1 MKNQGSIMT
10 PDWVKGAIFY
20 QIFPDRFAKSGRL
33 AKPAGLEPWEA
44 PPNERGFKGGDLL
57 GVAERLDYLC
67 ELGINA
73 LYFNPIFQ
81 SPASHRYH
89 TFDYYQVDP
98 LLGGNEALKTLL
110 DQAHRRG
117 IKVIL
122 DGVFNHTSRGFY
134 PFNHVLENEAA
145 SLYCDWFTIHGFPL
159 RAFEHDKPPQYAC
172 WWGLRELPKLNTENP
187 AVRRYL
193 FDVAAHWLRFGID
206 GWRLDVPLEIST
218 SGFWEEF
225 HDVVKGVNPEAY
237 ILAEIWNDAPEW
249 LEGDTFDATMNYRFN
264 RACLGFFGATDLNT
278 TLQPGGYTLRTMDG
292 PAFARELEAM
302 LEIYDWEVSQV
313 QFNLLSSHDEP
324 RFLAMVRGNRDR
336 LRLATL
342 FQMMYPGAP
351 CLYYGDEVGIQ
362 GGLVFGIGS
371 RETFPWQEDL
381 WDIELLHDFQ
391 RFAALRRKHPA
402 LTKGQFRTLAA
413 SGSMIAFLRSGEG
426 ESLIGCFNAGTDPA
440 SLAIPLAG
448 DLPLDGILRDAWSS
462 EISHCEEGNLKVSL
476 PALSAKVLI
485 Y

>member
-10 PDWVKGAIFY
+10 PDWVKEAVFY

-33 AKPAGLEPWEA
+33 AKPVELEVWES
-44 PPNERGFKGGDLL
+44 PPSGKGFKGGDLL

-89 TFDYYQVDP
+89 TFDYFQVDP

-110 DQAHRRG
+110 DQAHQRG

-122 DGVFNHTSRGFY
+122 DGVFNHTGRGFY

-159 RAFEHDKPPQYAC
+159 RAFENGQPPQYEC

-193 FDVAAHWLRFGID
+193 FDAAAHWLRFGID
-206 GWRLDVPLEIST
+206 GWRLDVPLEIRT
-218 SGFWEEF
+218 CGFWEEF
-225 HDVVKGVNPEAY
+225 RDVVKGVNPEAY

-264 RACLGFFGATDLNT
+264 RACLGFFGAVDLDT
-278 TLQPGGYTLRTMDG
+278 TLQPGGYALQTMDG
-292 PAFARELEAM
+292 PAFAGELEEM
-302 LEIYDWEVSQV
+302 LEIYDWETSQV

-324 RFLAMVRGNRDR
+324 RFLSMVRGNRQR
-336 LRLATL
+336 LRLAVL

-351 CLYYGDEVGIQ
+351 CIYYGDEVGMM

-381 WDIELLHDFQ
+381 WDVELLHDFQ
-391 RFAALRRKHPA
+391 RFVALRRKHHA
-402 LTKGQFRTLAA
+402 LTKGRFRILAA

-426 ESLIGCFNAGTDPA
+426 ENLIGCFNAGTEPA
-440 SLAIPLAG
+440 SLVAPLEG
-448 DLPLDGILRDAWSS
+448 DFPPNGILRDVWSG
-462 EISHCEEGNLKVSL
+462 EVSHCEGGNLITTL
-476 PALSAKVLI
+476 PALSAKVWI